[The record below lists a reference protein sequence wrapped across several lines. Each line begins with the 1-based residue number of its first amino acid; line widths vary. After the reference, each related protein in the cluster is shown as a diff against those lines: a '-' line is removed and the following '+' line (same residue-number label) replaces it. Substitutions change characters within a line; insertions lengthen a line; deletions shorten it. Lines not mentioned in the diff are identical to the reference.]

1 MNCPVRNG
9 LGITEIHLK
18 MQVETSK
25 AQELSNSLEGFNQEV
40 NTHLNFYIKMYL
52 NIFLLLNLSLLQVS
66 ISE

>member
-18 MQVETSK
+18 MKVETSQ

-40 NTHLNFYIKMYL
+40 KTHLHFYIKT
-52 NIFLLLNLSLLQVS
+52 
-66 ISE
+66 

>member
-1 MNCPVRNG
+1 MNFPFRNS

-25 AQELSNSLEGFNQEV
+25 AQELSNSLEGYNQEV

-52 NIFLLLNLSLLQVS
+52 T
-66 ISE
+66 

>member
-40 NTHLNFYIKMYL
+40 NTHLNFYIKTYL
-52 NIFLLLNLSLLQVS
+52 NIFLLLNLSC
-66 ISE
+66 SETPIFQ